1 MEDVS
6 GFVLIAYIVGA
17 ILSIILFFKI
27 WAMTDNI
34 AEIKAILKKMA
45 DNQQKDKENGD
56 TMPQQGIVK
65 DKGVIGTI
73 RKHV

>member
-6 GFVLIAYIVGA
+6 GFVLIAYIVVA
-17 ILSIILFFKI
+17 VLSIILFFKI

-45 DNQQKDKENGD
+45 DSQQKDKENGD

-65 DKGVIGTI
+65 DKGVIDTI

>member
-34 AEIKAILKKMA
+34 AEIKTILKKMA
-45 DNQQKDKENGD
+45 DSQQKDKENGD

-65 DKGVIGTI
+65 DKGVIDTI